1 MLRCQF
7 NCECPVNMHVASR
20 VSEQLLSPANAMS
33 LYYKHGLPA
42 HFNILTFCQQ
52 LFACTWSKVKD
63 KKDAKMPKSLFGHNS
78 IANGPIYWS

>member
-42 HFNILTFCQQ
+42 HFNILPAIICLHMVKGQGQERCKNAEITF
-52 LFACTWSKVKD
+52 WS
-63 KKDAKMPKSLFGHNS
+63 
-78 IANGPIYWS
+78 